1 MYGPILEGKLVRLRP
16 PQPADAAV
24 MITWFDDLEVTRF
37 LKLQNPP
44 SLDAEKEW
52 LDRMARDPDSVF
64 WVVEHVGRVVGGT
77 SIVRID
83 WKHGF
88 GTTGTVLGDKSVWGK
103 GLGRELMQLRADYAF
118 TQTPLRKRKSKVALL
133 TDYRGLT
140 VTQLQELRGKLRTG
154 DVEYRVVKNTLARR
168 AADAAGVADLKAEL
182 EGPVAIAFGYDDLS
196 LPSKLINEF
205 VRTTRL
211 KLDVKG
217 GLVEGRVF
225 SPDQVKQLADLPS
238 RDSLLAQLLGTLQSP
253 VAQLVGI
260 MQTPVQ
266 QLLGVLDAYK
276 SKLEAA

>member
-1 MYGPILEGKLVRLRP
+1 MPKARKEQK
-16 PQPADAAV
+16 
-24 MITWFDDLEVTRF
+24 
-37 LKLQNPP
+37 
-44 SLDAEKEW
+44 AEQ
-52 LDRMARDPDSVF
+52 
-64 WVVEHVGRVVGGT
+64 VELLT
-77 SIVRID
+77 E
-83 WKHGF
+83 K
-88 GTTGTVLGDKSVWGK
+88 
-103 GLGRELMQLRADYAF
+103 
-118 TQTPLRKRKSKVALL
+118 LRKAKVALL

-140 VTQLQELRGKLRTG
+140 VTQLQDLRGRLRNG

-168 AADAAGVADLKAEL
+168 AAEAAGVPALQAEL

-238 RDSLLAQLLGTLQSP
+238 RETLLAQLLGTLQSP